1 MKNKNSIEEQIDRVL
16 EIGNSIDDV
25 KASPFFKEK
34 IMNRLFVEKSQEE
47 NLIFPWFTPR
57 LQLVSLVCVIALNIF
72 AFTNLDSTSY
82 DDSINEF
89 ADSYGLSATEE
100 TTLFD

>member
-1 MKNKNSIEEQIDRVL
+1 MKNKKSIEEQIDRIL

-25 KASPFFKEK
+25 KASPFFKGK
-34 IMNRLFVEKSQEE
+34 MMNRLFEESSQEE

-57 LQLVSLVCVIALNIF
+57 LQLASLVCVIALNIF
-72 AFTNLDSTSY
+72 TFTNLDSTSY

-89 ADSYGLSATEE
+89 AESYGLLATEE
-100 TTLFD
+100 TSLFD

>member
-1 MKNKNSIEEQIDRVL
+1 MKNKKSIEEQIDRIL

-34 IMNRLFVEKSQEE
+34 MMNRLFEESSQEE

-57 LQLVSLVCVIALNIF
+57 LQLASLVCVIALNIF

-89 ADSYGLSATEE
+89 AESYGLLATEE
-100 TTLFD
+100 TSLFD

>member
-1 MKNKNSIEEQIDRVL
+1 MKNKKSIEEQIDRIL

-34 IMNRLFVEKSQEE
+34 MMNRLFEENSQEE

-57 LQLVSLVCVIALNIF
+57 LQLASLVCVIALNIF

-100 TTLFD
+100 TSLFD